1 MVEPWKVEGN
11 PWGTESKFITWIRGV
26 LRKGWSKHPL
36 KIEYIKRYRKRIKN
50 PNEKASKRFPEV
62 WGMTCECCKVD
73 TVQAEIEID
82 HKGEQGKFTTLS
94 EIYGYAKH
102 LFMIDYDSI
111 RAVCKNCHRIISQS
125 QRSGVSFEEAKTEKF
140 VILFAKL
147 PAATQVEILSSL
159 GCKGKTK
166 EARVALYKQLIADG
180 RISIDGR

>member
-1 MVEPWKVEGN
+1 MIEPWKVEGN
-11 PWGTESKFITWIRGV
+11 PWNTEGKFITWIRGV

-62 WGMTCECCKVD
+62 WGMTCECCKID

-125 QRSGVSFEEAKTEKF
+125 QRSGVSFEEAAIEKQ
-140 VILFAKL
+140 I
-147 PAATQVEILSSL
+147 
-159 GCKGKTK
+159 
-166 EARVALYKQLIADG
+166 
-180 RISIDGR
+180 ISICSGDTAELKIRLSEYGFSEQEMSNDKKRRDCVNRMLGKPQR